1 MGLDTVE
8 LVIEVEKLFE
18 IEIRDANAAK
28 LVSVGDLHGYVV
40 DELRRLER
48 FDGNADTVYAQL
60 RDIICEQL
68 GVKPEQVVPGARFV
82 DDLGAD

>member
-8 LVIEVEKLFE
+8 LVIKVEKHFA
-18 IEIRDANAAK
+18 IEIPDEHAAN

-48 FDGNADTVYAQL
+48 FDGDADTVYAQL
-60 RDIICEQL
+60 RNIICRQL
-68 GVKPEQVVPGARFV
+68 GVKPEEVVPGARFV